1 MILDE
6 FKITIYDKHE
16 EHVILIGFMQTK
28 KKQEMLLCNGR
39 FICIC
44 ATI

>member
-6 FKITIYDKHE
+6 FMILIYDKHE
-16 EHVILIGFMQTK
+16 EHVILIGFGHTK
-28 KKQEMLLCNGR
+28 KMLLRNGR
-39 FICIC
+39 IICIRAR